1 MTARG
6 LKSETRRQARLWDST
21 KSFYRKTGL
30 CHRCAASAAWGH
42 AFSFREV
49 SPPCAAC
56 LTIVLS
62 FPAYAWGEWRCF
74 VNQKKR
80 TSAALAT
87 FPARPKVCTAEGGQD
102 VIRSTPRYLCGGAG

>member
-1 MTARG
+1 MIARG

-49 SPPCAAC
+49 SSPCAEC
-56 LTIVLS
+56 LSVVLS
-62 FPAYAWGEWRCF
+62 FPDDAWGEWRCF

-80 TSAALAT
+80 TNVALAT
-87 FPARPKVCTAEGGQD
+87 FRAGPKVCAADGGQD
-102 VIRSTPRYLCGGAG
+102 VTRSMPRHLCGVAS